1 MRDRSAFCLLDPMR
15 NSEGSDILSSVFRL
29 GVSGEGFAI
38 VSFLKNDGNIE
49 KVILRGPDCV
59 SSGGMDKA
67 AFAAAR
73 DLISN
78 VGTRSPQVQS
88 IDVEG
93 VEGKSGRLIVEIVR
107 PKVSMNVFGAGH
119 VGQAVCMLGSL
130 LGYGVTVYDDRKDL
144 LMRERFPDNSISLLP
159 CHFGDIGGALSNIQ
173 NSVNVIVTRGHQYDE
188 ECLRAVI
195 GRDTA
200 YIGMIG
206 SRRRVLSIF
215 KRLVE
220 SGVKDELLSGVHAP
234 IGLRIGAVSPQEIA
248 VSIMAEVIQVLSQ
261 GGSSGR

>member
-1 MRDRSAFCLLDPMR
+1 
-15 NSEGSDILSSVFRL
+15 
-29 GVSGEGFAI
+29 
-38 VSFLKNDGNIE
+38 
-49 KVILRGPDCV
+49 
-59 SSGGMDKA
+59 
-67 AFAAAR
+67 
-73 DLISN
+73 
-78 VGTRSPQVQS
+78 
-88 IDVEG
+88 
-93 VEGKSGRLIVEIVR
+93 
-107 PKVSMNVFGAGH
+107 
-119 VGQAVCMLGSL
+119 
-130 LGYGVTVYDDRKDL
+130 
-144 LMRERFPDNSISLLP
+144 
-159 CHFGDIGGALSNIQ
+159 
-173 NSVNVIVTRGHQYDE
+173 VIVTRGHQYDE

-261 GGSSGR
+261 GGSSSRY